1 MAGASCWR
9 KWTVQTAATAAGA
22 QGARARKRERPASE
36 RPKQTARCKPEQ
48 VAASRQSST
57 ASSTV
62 TKYWAWGW
70 LKQERNRA
78 ANWRKRGSAHIMGV
92 GIVVL
97 QGTESVSATFLYPV
111 G

>member
-1 MAGASCWR
+1 MSACTAGASWRR
-9 KWTVQTAATAAGA
+9 KWAVHTPARSALD
-22 QGARARKRERPASE
+22 QGARARKRERPARE

-48 VAASRQSST
+48 VAASRQSNR

-62 TKYWAWGW
+62 TKYCNWGL
-70 LKQERNRA
+70 LKQERKQS

-97 QGTESVSATFLYPV
+97 QG
-111 G
+111 